1 MMLLKR
7 INKFRYNY
15 IMHFTEIPP
24 QILFGLAIRQKNW
37 LIHAGAGFAEE
48 AQTYHAYKFKKVI
61 WIEANIALKSKIA
74 QQIEKYPNQ
83 SLVSCALWDVEG
95 ESLDLNISSNIGSSS
110 LLNPEEHLSTFPNI
124 SFDRKYSIKTSTLDS
139 LALPV
144 PSGSTLIMDLQGAEA
159 RVLKGA
165 SKLLQNIDYIYSE
178 FSLVELYKNGTYL
191 EDLKQILDN
200 DFELLIK
207 ESDKSL
213 GYGNALFVR
222 KKNYINSTKIK
233 TIWSIVKLYRSTI
246 LLMRKVFYAR
256 KK

>member
-1 MMLLKR
+1 MLLKR
-7 INKFRYNY
+7 VYMFGYNH
-15 IMHFTEIPP
+15 IMPFTEIPH
-24 QILFGLAIRQKNW
+24 QILFGLVIRQKNW
-37 LIHAGAGFAEE
+37 LIHAGAGLAEE
-48 AQTYHAYKFKKVI
+48 ARTYHAYNFKKVI
-61 WIEANIALKSKIA
+61 WIEADITLKTKIA
-74 QQIEKYPNQ
+74 HQIENYPNQ

-95 ESLDLNISSNIGSSS
+95 ESLDLNIASNIGSSS

-124 SFDRKYSIKTSTLDS
+124 YFDRKQSIKTSTLDS

-165 SKLLQNIDYIYSE
+165 SKLLQNVDYIYSE
-178 FSLVELYKNGTYL
+178 FSLVELYKYGTFL
-191 EDLKQILDN
+191 EDLIQILGN

-207 ESDKSL
+207 ESDKSV

-222 KKNYINSTKIK
+222 KEKHINSIIIK
-233 TIWSIVKLYRSTI
+233 AIWSIVKLYRNTL
-246 LLMRKVFYAR
+246 LLMRKVFHAR